1 MPAENPGIA
10 SEPGDASPGDPYN
23 YGDPDLPYWLALNR
37 VHGIGPARFHL
48 LLDRF
53 GSAEHVWHGEPDD
66 WLAAGLD
73 PLTTASFTEERR
85 HIVPEVE
92 LEALLRH
99 QVGVLRSIDLDYPPL
114 LKEIHLPPPVL
125 YLRGRLL
132 PADNLALAIVG
143 TRRATTYGRQV
154 TQQITTE
161 LARRRFTIVSG
172 LARGVDTCAHAAA
185 LAAGGRT
192 VAVLGSGPDIIYP
205 PENARLL
212 ERIVENGAAITP
224 FAPGTPP
231 EAGNFPARNRLISG
245 LSLGVVV
252 MEAPRQSGALITARF
267 AGEQGR
273 DVFAVPASIYNKSS
287 FGALQ
292 LIQDGAKLVIEVRDI
307 LDELNFSM
315 VPRSGPAERSVAENE
330 TEARL
335 LALLGAGE
343 GVKHVDD
350 LCHLSGLPIATVTAT
365 LTWLELRGQVAL
377 VAPQT
382 YILMQFS

>member
-1 MPAENPGIA
+1 MPREHPGITA
-10 SEPGDASPGDPYN
+10 ESSDANPGDPYDFS
-23 YGDPDLPYWLALNR
+23 DPDLPYWLALSR
-37 VHGIGPARFHL
+37 VRGIGPARFHL
-48 LLDRF
+48 LLEHF
-53 GSAEHVWHGEPDD
+53 GSAEHVWHSDPDD

-73 PLTTASFTEERR
+73 PFTAAGFTEERLR
-85 HIVPEVE
+85 IAPAAE
-92 LEALLRH
+92 LEALSR
-99 QVGVLRSIDLDYPPL
+99 QQIGVLRWSDSGYPPL

-125 YLRGRLL
+125 YLRGRML

-143 TRRATTYGRQV
+143 TRRATAYGRQV
-154 TQQITTE
+154 TQQITTD

-172 LARGVDTCAHAAA
+172 LARGVDSCAHAAA

-192 VAVLGSGPDIIYP
+192 VAVLGTGPDIVYP

-212 ERIVENGAAITP
+212 ERLIENGAAVTCFP
-224 FAPGTPP
+224 PGTPP
-231 EAGNFPARNRLISG
+231 HAGNFPARNQLISG

-252 MEAPRQSGALITARF
+252 TEAPQQSGALITARF

-273 DVFAVPASIYNKSS
+273 DVFAVPAGIYSKSS

-292 LIQDGAKLVIEVRDI
+292 LIQDGAKLVMEVRDI

-315 VPRSGPAERSVAENE
+315 VPTSNPTEGVAAENE

-335 LALLGAGE
+335 LALLATGE
-343 GVKHVDD
+343 GAQHVDE
-350 LCHLSGLPIATVTAT
+350 LCHLSGFPIATVGAT
-365 LTWLELRGQVAL
+365 LAWLELRGLVTL

-382 YILMQFS
+382 YNLVRLS

>member
-1 MPAENPGIA
+1 MPAENPRMA
-10 SEPGDASPGDPYN
+10 SEPSDASPGDPYD
-23 YGDPDLPYWLALNR
+23 YGDPDLPYWLALCR

-48 LLDRF
+48 LLDHF
-53 GSAEHVWHGEPDD
+53 GSAEHVWQSEPDD

-73 PLTTASFTEERR
+73 PFTTAEFTEERR
-85 HIVPEVE
+85 HITPEAE
-92 LEALLRH
+92 LEALSRLR
-99 QVGVLRSIDLDYPPL
+99 VGVLRSSDSGYPPL
-114 LKEIHLPPPVL
+114 LKEIHLPPPIL

-161 LARRRFTIVSG
+161 LARRHFTIVSG

-192 VAVLGSGPDIIYP
+192 LAVLGSGPDIVYP
-205 PENARLL
+205 PENERLL
-212 ERIVENGAAITP
+212 ERLIENGAAVTNFP
-224 FAPGTPP
+224 PGTPP
-231 EAGNFPARNRLISG
+231 HAGNFPARNQLISG

-252 MEAPRQSGALITARF
+252 TEAPRQSGALITARF

-273 DVFAVPASIYNKSS
+273 DVFAVPAGIYNKSS

-292 LIQDGAKLVIEVRDI
+292 LIQDGAKLVMEVRDI

-315 VPRSGPAERSVAENE
+315 VPPPGCAGGAVAENE
-330 TEARL
+330 TEASL

-343 GVKHVDD
+343 GAQHVDD

-365 LTWLELRGQVAL
+365 LTWLELRGLVAL
-377 VAPQT
+377 LAPQT
-382 YILMQFS
+382 YTLMRLS

>member
-1 MPAENPGIA
+1 MPAENPGKTP
-10 SEPGDASPGDPYN
+10 EPGDTRSGDPYDFS
-23 YGDPDLPYWLALNR
+23 DPDLPYWLALCR
-37 VHGIGPARFHL
+37 VRGIGPARFQL
-48 LLDRF
+48 LLDHF
-53 GSAEHVWHGEPDD
+53 GSAEHVWRGEPGD

-73 PLTTASFTEERR
+73 PLTTAGFTEERR
-85 HIVPEVE
+85 HIVPAAE
-92 LEALLRH
+92 LEALSR
-99 QVGVLRSIDLDYPPL
+99 QRIGVLRWSDSGYPPL

-154 TQQITTE
+154 TQQLATE
-161 LARRRFTIVSG
+161 LAGRRFTIVSG

-192 VAVLGSGPDIIYP
+192 VAVLGSGPDIVYP

-212 ERIVENGAAITP
+212 ERLIENGAAITCFP
-224 FAPGTPP
+224 PGTPP
-231 EAGNFPARNRLISG
+231 HAANFPARNQLISG

-252 MEAPRQSGALITARF
+252 TEAPRQSGALITARF

-273 DVFAVPASIYNKSS
+273 DVFAVPAGIYSKSS

-292 LIQDGAKLVIEVRDI
+292 LIQDGAKLVMEVRDI

-315 VPRSGPAERSVAENE
+315 VPKPVRPRDPWRRMRLKRACWRSWPPARGHNTSTTFV
-330 TEARL
+330 TSRDCPSRRL
-335 LALLGAGE
+335 PR
-343 GVKHVDD
+343 H
-350 LCHLSGLPIATVTAT
+350 
-365 LTWLELRGQVAL
+365 
-377 VAPQT
+377 
-382 YILMQFS
+382 